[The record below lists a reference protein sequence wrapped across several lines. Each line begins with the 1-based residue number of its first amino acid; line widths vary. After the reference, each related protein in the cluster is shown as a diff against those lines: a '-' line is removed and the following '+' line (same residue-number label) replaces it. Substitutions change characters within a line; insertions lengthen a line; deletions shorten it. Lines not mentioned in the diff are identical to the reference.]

1 MPFIERS
8 TSDLLGTL
16 NDLERARSPERLFLQ
31 GDLAL
36 LKQGAR
42 VAIIGSRQ
50 ATQAGL
56 DRCDRFASALA
67 EPGIVIV
74 SGLASGIDTAAHRSA
89 IACRG
94 RTIAVLGT
102 PLDDA
107 YPKENADL
115 QAQIARDHLLVSQFP
130 PGSRVTPRNFP
141 IRNRTMALLCD
152 ATVIIEASQRSG
164 TRHQGWETLR
174 LGRVLFLAREVVD
187 NRELTWPAEM
197 MRYGAQILSEE
208 NLEAVAEN
216 LPALGASVPLARAA

>member
-1 MPFIERS
+1 MSFVECP
-8 TSDLLGTL
+8 TTALLGTL
-16 NDLERARSPERLFLQ
+16 NDLELTHSPERLFLR
-31 GDLAL
+31 GDLSL

-42 VAIIGSRQ
+42 VAIVGSRQ
-50 ATQAGL
+50 ATAAGL
-56 DRCDRFASALA
+56 ERCERFARRLA
-67 EPGIVIV
+67 ERDIVIV
-74 SGLASGIDTAAHRSA
+74 SGLAAGIDTAAHRSA
-89 IACRG
+89 IACGG

-115 QAQIARDHLLVSQFP
+115 QAQIALDHLLVSQFP

-152 ATVIIEASQRSG
+152 ATVIIEASQSSG
-164 TRHQGWETLR
+164 TRHQGWEALR
-174 LGRVLFLAREVVD
+174 LGRVLFLAREVVE

-208 NLEAVAEN
+208 NVEQVAEN